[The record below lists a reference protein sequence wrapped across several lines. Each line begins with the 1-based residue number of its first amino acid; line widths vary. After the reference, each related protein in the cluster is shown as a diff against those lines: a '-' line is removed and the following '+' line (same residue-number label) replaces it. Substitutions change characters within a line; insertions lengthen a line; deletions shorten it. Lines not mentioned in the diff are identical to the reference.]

1 MERIYH
7 RYENW
12 ECYKSGFFNNVSGNE
27 KTIMENK
34 MIAIFSSSELTEYY
48 MREVILKWVYSCE
61 HNLSNLSLNRVAWL
75 GQSACCVYAKIPY
88 KITMNH
94 WRYLDKERQKTSCDI
109 AEKIIKEYE
118 QSFNKRQLCLKF
130 I

>member
-34 MIAIFSSSELTEYY
+34 MIEIFSSSELTEYY
-48 MREVILKWVYSCE
+48 MREVVLRWVCSCE

-75 GQSACCVYAKIPY
+75 GQSACCIYAKIPY
-88 KITMNH
+88 KITMNY
-94 WRYLDKERQKTSCDI
+94 WRYLDKERQKISCDI

>member
-7 RYENW
+7 RHESW
-12 ECYKSGFFNNVSGNE
+12 ECYKAGFFKNSSGEDKKQKQLKVIELFSNP
-27 KTIMENK
+27 ENTE
-34 MIAIFSSSELTEYY
+34 IF
-48 MREVILKWVYSCE
+48 MNKVIDQWVNSCE

-75 GQSACCVYAKIPY
+75 GQSACCLYAEVGY
-88 KITMNH
+88 RVTMES
-94 WRYLDKERQKTSCDI
+94 WRLVDENYRIKACDI

-118 QSFNKRQLCLKF
+118 NNFNKRQLCLKF